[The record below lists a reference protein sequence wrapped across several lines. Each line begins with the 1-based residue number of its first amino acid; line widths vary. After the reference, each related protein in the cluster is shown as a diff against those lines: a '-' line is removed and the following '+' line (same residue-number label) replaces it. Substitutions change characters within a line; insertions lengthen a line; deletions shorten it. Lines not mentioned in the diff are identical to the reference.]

1 MKRDQEHGKHTL
13 RVQRGLIVGVN
24 GDDVFVE
31 LGPRMQ
37 GVISIQQFEEKP
49 KPGEEHEF
57 TLHGQEDGLWALSL
71 VDANPLDTWTQMEVG
86 SWVQSRVTGK
96 NTGGLELKVGPL
108 HAFMPKSE
116 TGLARDED
124 PQVLVGTE
132 ITAEVFEIDRERQR
146 VLLSRKA
153 VLKKQQEGQHQHEV
167 GALKPGQVVQGRVT
181 RIEPF
186 GAFVS
191 FGNGLEGMIHIS
203 NLSLERVEKPE
214 DVVTKGETV
223 EAKILTIT
231 QNGKR
236 IALGL
241 KQMVESPWKTIGST
255 HYVDQII
262 EGTVTRTA
270 DFGAFLSIVKG
281 VEGLL
286 HESESGSGGRRL
298 RDSVRPGQKLAVR
311 IVSIDAEAERL
322 SLSRLH
328 RNGALIQPEEILE
341 AGEVADMKATLEGS
355 PAKTSLGN
363 LLQRALQTR
372 KD

>member
-1 MKRDQEHGKHTL
+1 MTRENEHGKHTL
-13 RVQRGLIVGVN
+13 RVQSGLIVGVN

-37 GVISIQQFEEKP
+37 GVISVQQFDEKP
-49 KPGEEHEF
+49 ALGEEHEF
-57 TLHGQEDGLWALSL
+57 TLHGQEDGLWALSR
-71 VDANPLDTWTQMEVG
+71 VDATPLDSWTQMEVG

-96 NTGGLELKVGPL
+96 NPGGLELKVGPL

-132 ITAEVFEIDRERQR
+132 ITSEVIEIDRERQR

-153 VLKKQQEGQHQHEV
+153 VIRKQQEGEHQHQV
-167 GALKPGQVVQGRVT
+167 GALKPGQVINGRVT

-191 FGNGLEGMIHIS
+191 FGQGLEGLIHIS
-203 NLSLERVEKPE
+203 NLSLERVGHPDE
-214 DVVTKGETV
+214 VVTKGQSV
-223 EAKILTIT
+223 EAKVLTIR
-231 QNGKR
+231 QNGQR
-236 IALGL
+236 IGLGL
-241 KQMVESPWKTIGST
+241 KQMVESPWKGLERT
-255 HYVDQII
+255 HYIDQIV

-270 DFGAFLSIVKG
+270 DFGAFVSILKG

-286 HESESGSGGRRL
+286 HESESGLGSRRL
-298 RDSVRPGQKLAVR
+298 RDVARKGQTLPVR
-311 IVSIDAEAERL
+311 IVSIDIEAERM
-322 SLSRLH
+322 SLSRMH
-328 RNGALIQPEEILE
+328 RSGALIQPDEVLE
-341 AGEVADMKATLEGS
+341 ASEVAELESAQETAPVQTNLGS
-355 PAKTSLGN
+355 
-363 LLQRALQTR
+363 LLKQALQTR